1 MKKLFFII
9 IVLIFFI
16 NNVAF
21 ATPRNTFKID
31 ASKNAINHNNLGVNY
46 LERKDYYSAIK
57 EFEIAILIN
66 PDTQASATYYNNLGK
81 TYLKI
86 GYPDMAEKAFKDA
99 LKRNPANFEFYQNLV
114 TSYKEQN
121 KLSSELRKAIS
132 DKKISSRVIGG
143 LILIETGKLE
153 SGINMLDEF
162 CFDEPEMILSKGVR
176 SYLQTIVPNNFR
188 F

>member
-1 MKKLFFII
+1 MKKLFFT
-9 IVLIFFI
+9 IVIIFFATGG
-16 NNVAF
+16 VF

-31 ASKNAINHNNLGVNY
+31 AAKNAVNHNNLGVNY
-46 LERKDYYSAIK
+46 LDRKEYYSAIK

-66 PDTQASATYYNNLGK
+66 PDTQASAVYYNNLGK

-114 TSYKEQN
+114 TTYKEQN
-121 KLSSELRKAIS
+121 KLQSELQKAIS
-132 DKKISSRVIGG
+132 DKKPSSKVIGG
-143 LILIETGKLE
+143 LILLETGKLE
-153 SGINMLDEF
+153 PGINMLDEF
-162 CFDEPEMILSKGVR
+162 CFDEPEMILAKGVR
-176 SYLQTIVPNNFR
+176 AYLRTIVPDNLR

>member
-1 MKKLFFII
+1 MKKLFLTTI
-9 IVLIFFI
+9 LTFF
-16 NNVAF
+16 VASAAF
-21 ATPRNTFKID
+21 GVPRNTFRID

-46 LERKDYYSAIK
+46 LDRKDYYSAIK

-66 PDTQASATYYNNLGK
+66 PDTQASAVYYNNLGK

-114 TSYKEQN
+114 TSYKELN
-121 KLSSELRKAIS
+121 KLPSELQKAIS
-132 DKKISSRVIGG
+132 DKKPSSKVIGG

-176 SYLQTIVPNNFR
+176 AYLQTVVPNNLR